1 VGSLIFRSLL
11 EPLVSV
17 INTNDS
23 NMVAYIC
30 QEVPP
35 LPHIHSLLATHP
47 IRYILRLLV
56 SLLLNAQHGA
66 SWKDAATVTYAPA
79 FLTLD
84 IVVPPVLV
92 Y

>member
-30 QEVPP
+30 EEVPP
-35 LPHIHSLLATHP
+35 LPHTHSLLATHP

-56 SLLLNAQHGA
+56 SLLVNAQHGA
-66 SWKDAATVTYAPA
+66 SWKDAPRLSYT
-79 FLTLD
+79 
-84 IVVPPVLV
+84 
-92 Y
+92 